1 MKITE
6 REAFFF
12 LNFLLP
18 PKSDEGAFS
27 IVHSQKNDEG
37 GAFVIL
43 FY

>member
-6 REAFFF
+6 GGILF

-18 PKSDEGAFS
+18 PKSDEGAFN
-27 IVHSQKNDEG
+27 IVRSQKNDEG